1 MPLDLTD
8 VTDTTAPKSDQLDAV
23 DLLSGARIFR
33 VEAVSEGPADQPLQV
48 HLAGFPRPWRP
59 GVSMRRVLVA
69 AWGKNAQAWVG
80 RHVEL
85 FCNPDVMFGKD
96 KVGGTRISRMSHL
109 DRTLAVPLLVAKG
122 RSATYTVDPIPE
134 TEARVAVLRGEWQ
147 AADPDHRKAI
157 EAEVAQIQGGRS

>member
-33 VEAVSEGPADQPLQV
+33 VEAVSEGPADQPIQV
-48 HLAGFPRPWRP
+48 H

-134 TEARVAVLRGEWQ
+134 TEARVAGLRGEWQ

>member
-1 MPLDLTD
+1 MAIDLTD

-33 VEAVSEGPADQPLQV
+33 IEAVSEGPADQPLQV

-80 RHVEL
+80 RYVEL
-85 FCNPDVMFGKD
+85 FCNPDVMFGRE

-109 DRTLAVPLLVAKG
+109 DRTLGVPLIVGKG
-122 RSATYTVDPIPE
+122 RAATYAVEPLPE
-134 TEARVAVLRGEWQ
+134 ADIRVSDLRGEWKG
-147 AADPDHRKAI
+147 ADADRRKAI
-157 EAEVAQIQGGRS
+157 EAEVAKLTGGAR